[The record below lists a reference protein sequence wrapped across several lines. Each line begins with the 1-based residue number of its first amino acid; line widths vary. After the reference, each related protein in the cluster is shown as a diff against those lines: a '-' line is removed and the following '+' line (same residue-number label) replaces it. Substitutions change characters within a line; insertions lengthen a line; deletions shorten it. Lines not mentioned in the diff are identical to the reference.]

1 MPEDISWPSQI
12 ACVMMENQ
20 KRSRPSGLSLRS
32 GGRFVSEKYCYTF
45 RSYIKFQL

>member
-20 KRSRPSGLSLRS
+20 KCSRSSGLSLRS
-32 GGRFVSEKYCYTF
+32 VDLCQKSIVIHFSHT
-45 RSYIKFQL
+45 